1 MRAKVDIERKKQ
13 EDIGSNGFGMDEKQV
28 TLCDEL
34 DKVEKK
40 LTFLYQYLMFF
51 RSKHGRELTVK
62 LRRNIIDSKAHQS
75 GME

>member
-1 MRAKVDIERKKQ
+1 M
-13 EDIGSNGFGMDEKQV
+13 GSSGYGMDEKQV
-28 TLCDEL
+28 SLCDEL

-62 LRRNIIDSKAHQS
+62 LKRNLIDEKTH
-75 GME
+75 